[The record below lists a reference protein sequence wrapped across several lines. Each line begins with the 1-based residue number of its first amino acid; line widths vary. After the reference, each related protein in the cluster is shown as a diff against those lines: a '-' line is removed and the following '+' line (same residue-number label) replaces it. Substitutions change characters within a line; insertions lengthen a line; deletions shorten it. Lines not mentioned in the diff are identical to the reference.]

1 MKRGFFSDWVAHC
14 AIVLWNKRL
23 TPPPRKNWLISTTDF
38 GFSANE
44 YARPP

>member
-1 MKRGFFSDWVAHC
+1 MNRGFFPDWVAHRV
-14 AIVLWNKRL
+14 IVLWNKRL
-23 TPPPRKNWLISTTDF
+23 TPSRKNWLISTTDF